1 MLSAVKRR
9 IIGYSK
15 ENYWVFKG
23 ELLGMKGEKMGMP
36 FYPQNLVGSQYCGTQ
51 RKEHNDPEEVKKE
64 KNWV

>member
-1 MLSAVKRR
+1 
-9 IIGYSK
+9 
-15 ENYWVFKG
+15 
-23 ELLGMKGEKMGMP
+23 MGMP